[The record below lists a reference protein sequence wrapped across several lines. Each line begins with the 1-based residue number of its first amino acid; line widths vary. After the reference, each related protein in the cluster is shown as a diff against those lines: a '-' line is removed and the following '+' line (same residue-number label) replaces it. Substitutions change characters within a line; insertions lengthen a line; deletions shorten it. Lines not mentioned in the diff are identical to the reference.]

1 MQALKVINQQKQEET
16 KEVEEVP
23 ETNEEDTPYL
33 YIQDGDLYCSNCD
46 CIGYYLSYKECCICG
61 AKWPEGKEPSTE
73 ELEKLDL
80 IRPPPKPAPMVRQ
93 LSVSHM
99 PDIPEFRDYNANL
112 DRILESQNI
121 QSQENQIIMR
131 QNNFYK

>member
-23 ETNEEDTPYL
+23 ETNEDVPYL

-73 ELEKLDL
+73 ELEKLDF
-80 IRPPPKPAPMVRQ
+80 IRPPPKPAPLVRQ
-93 LSVSHM
+93 LSVPHM
-99 PDIPEFRDYNANL
+99 PDIPEFRDYNAHL

-121 QSQENQIIMR
+121 QSQENHIIMR